1 MQNWEY
7 TFPPTSKEQWIL
19 QITRDLKGK
28 PVDFLH
34 GEWWP
39 GEPLV
44 PLHHANDSQGEP
56 IVLPDILFASP
67 PRIMESLS
75 LDGKS
80 AQQINKFM
88 LEALQFG
95 AQEFLIRKTDS
106 SNLDMVS
113 MLEGI
118 HLSMIDLIIYDQ
130 ADEGLFFKTIY
141 DKSPQHCFLRFQRND
156 NSPDLKTCLE
166 ENKINSS
173 QFNTLQFEYQVSSTG
188 NWVEETS
195 KVFLQLMEDYGQWQN
210 LVAQDSFF

>member
-7 TFPPTSKEQWIL
+7 TFPTTSKEQWIL

-44 PLHHANDSQGEP
+44 PLHQAHDSQGEP
-56 IVLPDILFASP
+56 RVRSME
-67 PRIMESLS
+67 RIS

-80 AQQINKFM
+80 AQQINQFM

-113 MLEGI
+113 
-118 HLSMIDLIIYDQ
+118 
-130 ADEGLFFKTIY
+130 
-141 DKSPQHCFLRFQRND
+141 
-156 NSPDLKTCLE
+156 
-166 ENKINSS
+166 
-173 QFNTLQFEYQVSSTG
+173 
-188 NWVEETS
+188 
-195 KVFLQLMEDYGQWQN
+195 
-210 LVAQDSFF
+210 